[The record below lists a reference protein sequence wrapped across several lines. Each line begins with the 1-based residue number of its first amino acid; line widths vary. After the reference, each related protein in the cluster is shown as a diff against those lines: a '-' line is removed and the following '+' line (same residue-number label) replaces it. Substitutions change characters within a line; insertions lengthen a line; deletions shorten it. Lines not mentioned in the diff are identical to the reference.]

1 MSPVEELRL
10 ESLYLALAHTQ
21 QSSLRGEVDCNAVAH
36 RVCYSLRWKG
46 PVSAA
51 CCVLRAVGIKS
62 QKNETDTHHTTPHTV
77 LRVGEVP
84 RHDHHHRERSR
95 RPQIGP
101 RGIPRR
107 SGVVHRVYVL
117 RVRGCGRGFAVAL
130 GARLEVQP

>member
-51 CCVLRAVGIKS
+51 CCVRWVSAKRTR
-62 QKNETDTHHTTPHTV
+62 QTHTTPHDTRYC
-77 LRVGEVP
+77 LSTTRP
-84 RHDHHHRERSR
+84 PPHRERSR